1 MGEETP
7 SFPIFSKLVVFFP
20 INFLCFTTLKVKMS
34 GKEEAPPENAQ
45 DLTIF
50 VQNLLEQ
57 MVGFGS
63 CNLTFAR
70 ELVRLKVSN
79 FLHLGMFNSPTA
91 TPVQSDEW

>member
-1 MGEETP
+1 ML
-7 SFPIFSKLVVFFP
+7 FPPQIIALD
-20 INFLCFTTLKVKMS
+20 LLERKMS
-34 GKEEAPPENAQ
+34 GKEETPPENAQ

-63 CNLTFAR
+63 CNVTLAR

-79 FLHLGMFNSPTA
+79 FLRLGMFNSPSA
-91 TPVQSDEW
+91 TQVQSDEW